1 MQVNNK
7 VGDFD
12 IRWSL
17 ENIITLYAENDVQN
31 LAIELKYALNQLE
44 DVEKLAELNNYIIQ
58 DDKGYYYNNNGYIQT
73 LEIGNLQ
80 EITYYMIKKLLLKL
94 EDADAED

>member
-7 VGDFD
+7 LSDFD

-17 ENIITLYAENDVQN
+17 EVIMQSWTDNDVQN
-31 LAIELKYALNQLE
+31 LIYDIKYVLNQLGE
-44 DVEKLAELNNYIIQ
+44 MEKLAELNNYIIQ